1 VLRTKATDVRYS
13 GNSRFPVHPDV
24 ERAKA
29 ELLEAFIAGAEDYG
43 LKVLRLQYLLARC
56 HPEKDRPP
64 AQRILTDNHK
74 VKRILTDTHK
84 AKLSASWAAKRA
96 RRAVAFGTRPS

>member
-1 VLRTKATDVRYS
+1 MRIYS
-13 GNSRFPVHPDV
+13 GNNRFPVHPDV

-29 ELLEAFIAGAEDYG
+29 ELLEAFTTGSDDYG
-43 LKVLRLQYLLARC
+43 LKVLRLQNLLAEF

-64 AQRILTDNHK
+64 AQRILTDN
-74 VKRILTDTHK
+74 HK

>member
-1 VLRTKATDVRYS
+1 MRIYS
-13 GNSRFPVHPDV
+13 GNNRFPVHPDV
-24 ERAKA
+24 ERAKV
-29 ELLEAFIAGAEDYG
+29 ELLEAFTSGADDYG

-56 HPEKDRPP
+56 HPPEDRPP
-64 AQRILTDNHK
+64 AQRVLTDN
-74 VKRILTDTHK
+74 HK